1 MRSDAEAMTPVDLEN
16 ALQRRF
22 RNEYFHIVLR
32 CFTVGHSEKYLNRHC
47 GQHTMIMRAC
57 IESPSFQQI
66 ATTCRRRADLQF
78 KRGTPVIK
86 VLCICSQG
94 MHGSVGVANTLK
106 HVYQQLG
113 YNSIGPCNLSRNEW
127 MRGMCD
133 VCMHCRPNKEKDA
146 LISSVRQ
153 RYF

>member
-16 ALQRRF
+16 AMQRRF
-22 RNEYFHIVLR
+22 RNDHFHIVLR

-57 IESPSFQQI
+57 IQAPAFEQI
-66 ATTCRRRADLQF
+66 ATTFRKRAELCF
-78 KRGTPVIK
+78 IRGIPVVK
-86 VLCICSQG
+86 VLCICSHG
-94 MHGSVGVANTLK
+94 MHGSVAVANTLQ
-106 HVYQQLG
+106 HVYQQQG

-146 LISSVRQ
+146 LISSVRR